1 MESREKGTS
10 FPVWIGSLA
19 ESVNEQVLM
28 MHFNKFG
35 PIRGYVN
42 YSNLEVAERAADQM
56 NNVEICGKKIKTKG
70 PHDQPIKS
78 SISSERKL
86 EIINLTDCYYF
97 TQFGK
102 CEVNTGKTCQ
112 YRHFDLLQK
121 TKEVCPNWGNK
132 SCTNLKCPKLH
143 PSQRQYK
150 ENSNNSE
157 MVLERCKSHNA
168 FKCYGQCGKTDCDI
182 HFNDERKLY
191 DHITEGKSSLLP
203 CKICNAVFFNKDEME
218 RHSHPEYST
227 KYGSTAKL
235 NSINTPA
242 PHSGINVVPIGVFWD
257 IENCQVPKNKSALAI
272 VKKLRDR
279 FYPGRK
285 EAEFICVCDTKK
297 EKEDVLEDLNKAQ
310 VNVIHIN
317 ASSKNAADDKLK
329 QQLRRFAQSYPSPA
343 TVLLV
348 SGDINFVADLSDL
361 RYRHNLHI
369 ILLHNKQ
376 ASQALLQ
383 CAHESECFDIFTDSI
398 LPHSPM
404 LMTSETK
411 ESNQLAVFNIPH
423 CKNISTERITQRLN
437 LLSQN
442 TGGKVIKVK
451 AFKSPSNNK
460 AIISFPNVDCARR
473 ALQRINGENIF
484 GYTINVSFHFEKN
497 KKIKNNEKKI
507 QAEQPR
513 EHEDIENKTRNNS
526 ASGVYTNLKKFSS
539 ASTPIL
545 NSVHGNSRRKKGI
558 NKQNA
563 NQNKVLNEEIAFKS
577 NQNVV
582 KFMPPL
588 IENSK
593 QNDVNHTPFIIPPLM
608 EVFPFGMPSLCNVN
622 PVLPNGL
629 IKPPFNKTEI
639 FNGITIQVSNLDK
652 SKDFK
657 EIKSGLDFLFRKYS
671 KVLHISQ
678 GQTFSKTLNALVT
691 VANMQDAQLCISKL
705 DNCLLFNRPIKLS
718 QLNKDNIGLVKMKE
732 NVEAILCETF
742 SGWLPLQDFLLK
754 YKVKHEQPFHVLNFE
769 HMKDL
774 IYIDGK
780 PGYQF
785 ICLLSFRVGLTLKL
799 DIEFQGKLEG
809 VLLSHN
815 RKVPLASLP
824 GLYWSYQQN
833 LLPLGKGGIPLN
845 HVLSKNITLVGLPG
859 SQAVFHKKLPSVN
872 GYSLSSFQSEIIL
885 LLKMSPKFE
894 IPWNRFCLHYNL
906 FFGRELCF
914 QDFKCNDLEELI
926 SKVSEIVKVD
936 IQNNN
941 RVVTFTR
948 NFTVQILN
956 EELDSLIMSCNRH
969 KLPVTSLFTTYYRFF
984 GHKFVLANYG
994 FNSLQS
1000 LLSSLQHPF
1009 KVFRVSDKQ
1018 ILTKVQAGV
1027 KKSSQSIKEFA
1038 EEIISIIKELP
1049 EKRVAINILSS
1060 EYRKKYGRQLK
1071 LNKLGFS
1078 TFNDLVGAL
1087 SGLVKVEVVDET
1099 KYLSLL
1105 ENIEHPA
1112 LWHEITLVIKK
1123 MPYLTIMAL
1132 HLPNYYTEMFR
1143 KPFPLVNLKTTT
1155 FFDIIPPTFLSI
1167 GAGSNRILMSKESCP
1182 CILRSIL
1189 LENFLYSCEEFTS
1202 NSLEISNIFKKF
1214 GNILKPEEVK
1224 DIFGL
1229 CRHPS
1234 FKVVNNGITL
1244 AQSAACKM
1252 FEHDIISLLH
1262 EEPELNLKLKDIIG
1276 KYQKKFGKTLKV
1288 TDFGYTTLHALC
1300 ANLTG
1305 GIVVVKRVNEND
1317 NENLVELGPLGKI
1330 YFKCKSVV
1338 DFHHGTLM
1346 LCNFATEYHK
1356 MHGTQIKLADY
1367 GFNKILDLINCFHK
1381 IFLVHTEKNMK
1392 LIISIE
1398 HLNNSSGFNQD
1409 FDIRHDLQLD
1419 QLKFDVNSEE
1429 SDEDN
1434 ADLLEFDDDGKD
1446 DVLSDL
1452 MEKELANPLEWW
1464 MEPNPNLSDSVLE
1477 PELSQNVVYDLISFT
1492 EFEDNQNIDNGGSDD
1507 FGKVNSV
1514 KPLHSHQVNDLAEVF
1529 SYETPI
1535 EKVANNFVE
1544 SESCQSFNRYSC
1556 FPSSTSVA
1564 EGLQKTPNSNGINTS
1579 DKISVRPKLAANFS
1593 KN

>member
-10 FPVWIGSLA
+10 FPVWVGSLA
-19 ESVNEQVLM
+19 ESVNEPVLM
-28 MHFNKFG
+28 MHFKKFG
-35 PIRGYVN
+35 PVRSLSIVTDPVTGKSKQFGYVN
-42 YSNLEVAERAADQM
+42 YSNQEVAVLAADQM

-78 SISSERKL
+78 SILSESKI
-86 EIINLTDCYYF
+86 EITNLTDCYYF

-102 CEVNTGKTCQ
+102 CEVSRGKTCQ

-132 SCTNLKCPKLH
+132 SCTNLKCLKLH

-150 ENSNNSE
+150 ENNNVSE
-157 MVLERCKSHNA
+157 IVLERCKSHNA
-168 FKCYGQCGKTDCDI
+168 FKCYGQCGKTNCDI

-227 KYGSTAKL
+227 KYDSTAKL
-235 NSINTPA
+235 NSINP
-242 PHSGINVVPIGVFWD
+242 PVSHSGNNVVPIGVFWD

-297 EKEDVLEDLNKAQ
+297 ESEHVLEDLNKAQ

-329 QQLRRFAQSYPSPA
+329 QALRRFAQSYQSPA
-343 TVLLV
+343 TVLLI

-361 RYRHNLHI
+361 RYRYNLHV

-383 CAHESECFDIFTDSI
+383 YAHETECFDVLTDSI
-398 LPHSPM
+398 LPHTP
-404 LMTSETK
+404 MTSETR

-423 CKNISTERITQRLN
+423 CKTISFERITQRLN

-442 TGGKVIKVK
+442 TGGKVIQVK

-460 AIISFPNVDCARR
+460 AIINFPNVDCARR
-473 ALQRINGENIF
+473 ALQRMNGENVF

-497 KKIKNNEKKI
+497 KKIKNNKKKF

-513 EHEDIENKTRNNS
+513 EHEDIENQTRSNS
-526 ASGVYTNLKKFSS
+526 ANGVYTNLKKFSS
-539 ASTPIL
+539 PSTPIL
-545 NSVHGNSRRKKGI
+545 NSVHGNSCRKKGL
-558 NKQNA
+558 NKQNT
-563 NQNKVLNEEIAFKS
+563 NQNKVSNEEIALKS
-577 NQNVV
+577 NQKFV

-593 QNDVNHTPFIIPPLM
+593 QNDVTRTPLIIPPLM
-608 EVFPFGMPSLCNVN
+608 GVFPFGMPIFSNLN

-629 IKPPFNKTEI
+629 PPFDTTN
-639 FNGITIQVSNLDK
+639 
-652 SKDFK
+652 
-657 EIKSGLDFLFRKYS
+657 
-671 KVLHISQ
+671 
-678 GQTFSKTLNALVT
+678 
-691 VANMQDAQLCISKL
+691 
-705 DNCLLFNRPIKLS
+705 
-718 QLNKDNIGLVKMKE
+718 KMKE
-732 NVEAILCETF
+732 NVKAILCEYF
-742 SGWLPLQDFLLK
+742 GWLPLHDFLSK
-754 YKVKHEQPFHVLNFE
+754 YKVKHEQAFHVLNFE
-769 HMKDL
+769 QMKDL

-785 ICLLSFRVGLTLKL
+785 ICLSSFCVGLTLKL
-799 DIEFQGKLEG
+799 DIDFQGKLEDI
-809 VLLSHN
+809 LLSHN

-824 GLYWSYQQN
+824 GLYWSYQQE
-833 LLPLGKGGIPLN
+833 LLPLCNDGIPLN
-845 HVLSKNITLVGLPG
+845 HVLSNNITLVGSG

-872 GYSLSSFQSEIIL
+872 GYSLSSFQSDIIL

-894 IPWNRFCLHYNL
+894 IPWNRFNPHYYQ
-906 FFGRELCF
+906 FFGRELCV
-914 QDFKCNDLEELI
+914 QDFECNDLEELI

-936 IQNNN
+936 IQNDN

-948 NFTVQILN
+948 NFKLQILN

-984 GHKFVLANYG
+984 GRKFVFANFG
-994 FNSLQS
+994 FNSLKS

-1018 ILTKVQAGV
+1018 VLTKVQAGV
-1027 KKSSQSIKEFA
+1027 KKNSQSIKELA
-1038 EEIISIIKELP
+1038 EEIVSIVKDLP

-1078 TFNDLVGAL
+1078 TFNDLVGAI
-1087 SGLVKVEVVDET
+1087 SGFVKVEVVGET

-1105 ENIEHPA
+1105 ENIEYPV
-1112 LWHEITLVIKK
+1112 LWHEIALVIKK

-1132 HLPNYYTEMFR
+1132 HLPNYYTDMFR
-1143 KPFPLVNLKTTT
+1143 KPFPLENLKTTT
-1155 FFDIIPPTFLSI
+1155 FFDIIPSTFLSI
-1167 GAGSNRILMSKESCP
+1167 GAGSNRILMSKENCP

-1189 LENFLYSCEEFTS
+1189 LENFLYSCEKFST
-1202 NSLEISNIFKKF
+1202 NSLEISNNFKKF
-1214 GNILKPEEVK
+1214 GDIFKPEEVN

-1229 CRHPS
+1229 CEHPS
-1234 FKVVNNGITL
+1234 FKVCNNSITL
-1244 AQSAACKM
+1244 AQSVACKM

-1262 EEPELNLKLKDIIG
+1262 EEPELNLKLDDIIE
-1276 KYQKKFGKTLKV
+1276 KYQKKFGRTLKV
-1288 TDFGYTTLHALC
+1288 TDFGYTTVHALC
-1300 ANLTG
+1300 ANLTL
-1305 GIVVVKRVNEND
+1305 GIVVVKTIN
-1317 NENLVELGPLGKI
+1317 NENLLELGSLGKI
-1330 YFKCKSVV
+1330 YSKCKSVV

-1367 GFNKILDLINCFHK
+1367 GFKKILDLITCFHK

-1398 HLNNSSGFNQD
+1398 HLYKLSGFNQD
-1409 FDIRHDLQLD
+1409 FDINLQLD
-1419 QLKFDVNSEE
+1419 QLKFDVNSE
-1429 SDEDN
+1429 
-1434 ADLLEFDDDGKD
+1434 DLLAFDDDGKA

-1452 MEKELANPLEWW
+1452 MENELANPLEWW

-1492 EFEDNQNIDNGGSDD
+1492 EFEDNQNINNGGSDD
-1507 FGKVNSV
+1507 FGKADSV
-1514 KPLHSHQVNDLAEVF
+1514 KSLHSHQVNDLAEVF
-1529 SYETPI
+1529 SHETPI
-1535 EKVANNFVE
+1535 EKIANNFVE
-1544 SESCQSFNRYSC
+1544 SESEVESESFRSFNHYS
-1556 FPSSTSVA
+1556 SLSSSTSTSVA
-1564 EGLQKTPNSNGINTS
+1564 GGLQKIQNSNGLNAS

-1593 KN
+1593 KF